1 MNYLNSSLNKKVVQ
15 IFNIIP
21 IIFVI
26 LWSSAF
32 ITSKIIVDNAPP
44 FVSLSI
50 RFGIVAFFFFLFF
63 IFFSKNKKI
72 SFKAFIDAS
81 ISGLLFHGI
90 YLGGVFYAFSKGI
103 SATLIALIV
112 SLQPILT
119 SFLAKIYL
127 NETLTKYQWIGIFLG
142 FSGAS
147 IIVIS
152 DLIGDLSAIAFFAG
166 IIGLISSS
174 LAIIWQK
181 KIGSNLSLSGNN
193 FLQALSASVF
203 HLFLAL
209 CFEDFLVNFSKD
221 FLLAMSWQIFA
232 VSLGAF
238 LILMWLLENNKANQT
253 STLFFLVPPVSALL
267 AYLIL
272 QEKIIFVDFLG
283 LFLSCLGVFIVSK
296 FHNNMESK
304 DQNKIS

>member
-1 MNYLNSSLNKKVVQ
+1 M
-15 IFNIIP
+15 
-21 IIFVI
+21 
-26 LWSSAF
+26 
-32 ITSKIIVDNAPP
+32 
-44 FVSLSI
+44 
-50 RFGIVAFFFFLFF
+50 
-63 IFFSKNKKI
+63 
-72 SFKAFIDAS
+72 
-81 ISGLLFHGI
+81 
-90 YLGGVFYAFSKGI
+90 YLGGVFYALSKGI

-127 NETLTKYQWIGIFLG
+127 NETLTKFQWIGIILG

-152 DLIGDLSAIAFFAG
+152 DLIGDLSLIAFFAG

-203 HLFLAL
+203 HLLLAI
-209 CFEDFLVNFSKD
+209 CFENFLINFSDDFLF
-221 FLLAMSWQIFA
+221 AMSWQIFA

-238 LILMWLLENNKANQT
+238 LILMWLLQNNKANQT

-272 QEKIIFVDFLG
+272 KEKFIFVDFLG

-296 FHNNMESK
+296 I
-304 DQNKIS
+304 NKRKIK